1 MLSFFKVVN
10 KKYEEKFYTYEYAI
24 GMNNGALLE
33 ELYDTKNKFY
43 CTCNPKYPVEMA
55 IGHKKNYYLQT
66 FPGQKNNHMEGC
78 IFYGNSSI
86 KPNDYRTGWNEDED
100 GDIIVELE
108 SSTYKE
114 SKQEG
119 TPSASTGNTTE
130 STAIK
135 KQKLSIRELA
145 KKLLLNAWDQYIH
158 IEGHKTYPTLPIIF
172 KQLVDYQASKTYL
185 NKKKTVSLKSIM
197 YKGGKVGSIYHILDK
212 MKEKTG
218 VFFLLEYVSHE
229 KINEDISSI
238 TGRFPSEKADN
249 TVSFIV
255 KNKMLESAQLSN
267 RVSNGPTVITGFV
280 SQKGFKQYHIMSLGI
295 LSINTYGVVVES
307 SHERE
312 LYDRICQEQRLVKRT
327 YDPKYHPHS
336 WLGLKPD
343 GLFIDT
349 EIPTIIE
356 VFGMSE
362 NMDSYHIE
370 RDFKLKHFSSL
381 EPNYSF
387 WYWDAYKGDTIP
399 KFPPINNHN

>member
-1 MLSFFKVVN
+1 MESFLKIVN
-10 KKYEEKFYTYEYAI
+10 KSNEEEIFTYEYVI

-33 ELYDTKNKFY
+33 QLYGTENNFF
-43 CTCNPKYPVEMA
+43 CTCNPSKPVEMY
-55 IGHKKNYYLQT
+55 IGHKKNYYLQS
-66 FPGQKNNHMEGC
+66 FRGQKDNHLEGC
-78 IFYGNSSI
+78 IFYGNGSI
-86 KPNDYRTGWNEDED
+86 NPSDYKTGWNEDEN

-108 SSTYKE
+108 SQTYKE
-114 SKQEG
+114 KSQEV
-119 TPSASTGNTTE
+119 TSPTSTGSRSE

-135 KQKLSIRELA
+135 KHKLTIREVT
-145 KKLLLNAWDQYIH
+145 KKLLLNAWDQYMH
-158 IEGHKTYPTLPIIF
+158 NKGDKKYPNLHIIF
-172 KQLVDYQASKTYL
+172 DQFVNYQANKTYL
-185 NKKKTVSLKSIM
+185 NRQKTSSLKSIM
-197 YKGGKVGSIYHILDK
+197 YKGGKIGSIHHILDK

-229 KINEDISSI
+229 KINEDISNI
-238 TGRFPSEKADN
+238 TGRFPSDKADN
-249 TVSFIV
+249 TVTFTV
-255 KNKMLESAQLSN
+255 KNKVLENAQLSN
-267 RVSNGPTVITGFV
+267 RVSDGPTVITGFV
-280 SQKGFKQYHIMSLGI
+280 TQKGFKQYHIMSLGI

-312 LYDRICQEQRLVKRT
+312 LYDRICQEKRLVKRT

-336 WLGLKPD
+336 WRGLKPD

-356 VFGMSE
+356 AFGMSE
-362 NMDSYHIE
+362 NMDSYHVE

-399 KFPPINNHN
+399 KFPPIKNYN